1 MPPPPKIR
9 RTMQQYQEIRP
20 IPAAL
25 ILPNSVPSS
34 TEGFSGPGQNVTVSQ
49 ATTSENTDV
58 NLPQNTDTTS
68 NNTGTIFPTA
78 DNDSLAESIVQCL
91 LQSDG
96 LIPRVLQSLNNCSL
110 KDVYT
115 NNTSMV
121 RVTNAN
127 GTLTSLGSHNLQP
140 SPSFNQSIPSYPQPH
155 DNQMN
160 SQENISSTTLH
171 QHGVVNQVQSFI
183 SSQPDFP
190 GTSALEQHYPSDN
203 TNISPLLSSTSNVSQ
218 PTMDIDPDQQ
228 LQDLTGGIDSNV
240 LETSQVS
247 FR

>member
-1 MPPPPKIR
+1 MA
-9 RTMQQYQEIRP
+9 MLQCQ
-20 IPAAL
+20 PAAL
-25 ILPNSVPSS
+25 ILPNSVPNS

-78 DNDSLAESIVQCL
+78 DNHSLAESIVQCL
-91 LQSDG
+91 LQNDE
-96 LIPRVLQSLNNCSL
+96 LIPRVLQSLANCSL
-110 KDVYT
+110 KDVST
-115 NNTSMV
+115 NTSMV

-140 SPSFNQSIPSYPQPH
+140 SPSFNQSIPSSPQLP
-155 DNQMN
+155 DNQMT
-160 SQENISSTTLH
+160 SQDSFSSTTLH
-171 QHGVVNQVQSFI
+171 QHGVVNEVQSFI

-203 TNISPLLSSTSNVSQ
+203 TNIPPVLSSTSNVSQ
-218 PTMDIDPDQQ
+218 PTMDVDPDQQ
-228 LQDLTGGIDSNV
+228 LQDLTGGIDLND
-240 LETSQVS
+240 LETSQVN